1 MLSASSAPA
10 TRARVFFALWP
21 DAACAT
27 RLHAIAAAC
36 AADCGGRVM
45 QKDTLHLTLAFVD
58 DVDAGELPALCAIAE
73 AAGVALQP
81 RPPHALLLDRIGYW
95 PQKRIL
101 WAASEQPPAVLE
113 ALAKRLAGGL
123 REAGHRLPLRP
134 FAPHV
139 TLLRK
144 VGAVPP
150 APRMDILH
158 DAPQPWHFDRF
169 CLLRSRPSAS
179 GAAYETLAAWPL

>member
-1 MLSASSAPA
+1 MLAASSAP
-10 TRARVFFALWP
+10 TTKARVFFALWP
-21 DAACAT
+21 DAACAA

-36 AADCGGRVM
+36 AADRGGRVM
-45 QKDTLHLTLAFVD
+45 QKDTLHLTLAFVG
-58 DVDAGELPALCAIAE
+58 DVDEGELPALCAIAE
-73 AAGVALQP
+73 TAGAGPQP
-81 RPPHALLLDRIGYW
+81 THSLLLDRLGYW
-95 PQKRIL
+95 PQKRII
-101 WAASEQPPAVLE
+101 WAASAQPPPMLE
-113 ALAKRLAGGL
+113 ALAERLADGL
-123 REAGHRLPLRP
+123 RAAGHRLPLRP

-144 VGAVPP
+144 AGALPP
-150 APRMDILH
+150 APAADALQ